1 MTAPRGVS
9 YEIDI
14 EQVEWLGRLGRG
26 RHGDAWFVRVGAAD
40 VCIAKRVL
48 CVGPEAQRQ
57 LTRRLRRIAR
67 CSDDSLVHVVAV
79 AIDGDAVVLVRA
91 LDPGLSLGRL
101 AAVGSLASGQ
111 VAALAEGILGGLGA
125 LHSRG
130 LVHGAIHSGNVLVD
144 ADGRVRLC
152 DAGLAPRRSVPPTQR
167 QSDLDAM
174 AVLLLEVWRRSRL
187 AANPQLAAILEHS
200 GLARAVDAAGAL
212 VALHDVWPE
221 SDRMAGRDGLGE
233 FARRLAGEG
242 PPSPPQSSVVA
253 PHRAML
259 PIPDMPN
266 EPAEP
271 SPDLPSLPLRTRTPA
286 NSRWLGAAAAVVAAL
301 AIGTSV
307 AVLIHHAPAAAPKAG
322 SGRTARLPPA
332 RVSPQPAKLPTAHA
346 APGAA
351 VLEPPAPRA
360 LGYLENAVLTLSP
373 SGCGPGSTCTL
384 MSRIDLG
391 PHPQGTV
398 TWQVVAIDRCSGAES
413 VLASAS
419 GVDAVN
425 DQYMWQDV
433 TATLPRRDPLA
444 LYVVSLSPVRVASSA
459 VDDPAGATACAG
471 THP

>member
-1 MTAPRGVS
+1 MTAPRRVS

-14 EQVEWLGRLGRG
+14 DQVEWLGRLGRS

-40 VCIAKRVL
+40 VCIAKRVP

-67 CSDDSLVHVVAV
+67 CGDNSLVHVVAV

-101 AAVGSLASGQ
+101 ASVGSLAAGQ

-130 LVHGAIHSGNVLVD
+130 LSHGAIHSGNVLVD
-144 ADGRVRLC
+144 ADGRIRLC
-152 DAGLAPRRSVPPTQR
+152 DAGLAPRSVSPTQR
-167 QSDLDAM
+167 QADLDAT
-174 AVLLLEVWRRSRL
+174 AVVLLEVWRRSRL
-187 AANPQLAAILEHS
+187 PANPQLAALLEHS
-200 GLARAVDAAGAL
+200 GLARAVDTAGAIQ
-212 VALHDVWPE
+212 ALHDVWPE
-221 SDRMAGRDGLGE
+221 SDRVTGRDGLGE

-242 PPSPPQSSVVA
+242 PPSPPQSSLVVA
-253 PHRAML
+253 PRRAML

-271 SPDLPSLPLRTRTPA
+271 SPEVPSLLLRTRTPV
-286 NSRWLGAAAAVVAAL
+286 SPWLGAAAAVVAVL
-301 AIGTSV
+301 AIGASV
-307 AVLIHHAPAAAPKAG
+307 AVLIHHAPGAAPKAVA
-322 SGRTARLPPA
+322 GRTGRLPPA
-332 RVSPQPAKLPTAHA
+332 RISPQPAKLPTAQA

-360 LGYLENAVLTLSP
+360 LGYLENALLTLSP
-373 SGCGPGSTCTL
+373 AGCGPGSTCTL

-391 PHPQGTV
+391 SHPQGTV

-425 DQYMWQDV
+425 DQYMWQEA
-433 TATLPRRDPLA
+433 TATLPRGDPLA
-444 LYVVSLSPVRVASSA
+444 LYVVSLAPVRVASSA
-459 VDDPAGATACAG
+459 VDVPAGATNCAG
-471 THP
+471 TDP

>member
-14 EQVEWLGRLGRG
+14 DQVEWLGRLGRG

-48 CVGPEAQRQ
+48 CLGPEAQRH

-67 CSDDSLVHVVAV
+67 CSDDSLVHLLGV

-101 AAVGSLASGQ
+101 ASVGSLAAGQ

-125 LHSRG
+125 LHSQR
-130 LVHGAIHSGNVLVD
+130 LSHGSIHSGNVLVG
-144 ADGRVRLC
+144 ADGGIRLC
-152 DAGLAPRRSVPPTQR
+152 DAGLAPERPVPPTQR
-167 QSDLDAM
+167 QADLDAM
-174 AVLLLEVWRRSRL
+174 ALLLLEVWRRSRL
-187 AANPQLAAILEHS
+187 PANPQLAALLEHS

-212 VALHDVWPE
+212 AALHDVWPE
-221 SDRMAGRDGLGE
+221 SDRMTGRDGLGE
-233 FARRLAGEG
+233 FARRLAGEA
-242 PPSPPQSSVVA
+242 PPSPPPSSVMV
-253 PHRAML
+253 PRHRAVL
-259 PIPDMPN
+259 PIPDIPN

-271 SPDLPSLPLRTRTPA
+271 SPEVASLLLRKRTPV
-286 NSRWLGAAAAVVAAL
+286 SRWLGAAAAVVGVL
-301 AIGTSV
+301 AIGASV
-307 AVLIHHAPAAAPKAG
+307 AVLIHHVPVAAPKAG
-322 SGRTARLPPA
+322 AGRTARLPPA
-332 RVSPQPAKLPTAHA
+332 RVSPQPAELPTAQA

-360 LGYLENAVLTLSP
+360 LGYLENALLTLSP
-373 SGCGPGSTCTL
+373 AGCGPGSTCTL

-391 PHPQGTV
+391 SHPQGTV
-398 TWQVVAIDRCSGAES
+398 TWQVVAIDRCSGGES

-433 TATLPRRDPLA
+433 TATLPRGDPLA
-444 LYVVSLSPVRVASSA
+444 LYVVSLAPVRVASAA
-459 VDDPAGATACAG
+459 VDTPAGATDCAG
-471 THP
+471 TDR